1 MNIYKVYYNC
11 YIYIMDFNSGGD
23 GSHYDKDN
31 MSDEKAKKI
40 IIAIV
45 CILLIF
51 IVFGVIYS

>member
-1 MNIYKVYYNC
+1 MN
-11 YIYIMDFNSGGD
+11 FESGGD

-45 CILLIF
+45 IVLLIF
-51 IVFGVIYS
+51 MVLGVLYS

>member
-1 MNIYKVYYNC
+1 
-11 YIYIMDFNSGGD
+11 MDFNSGGD

-45 CILLIF
+45 IVLLIF
-51 IVFGVIYS
+51 MVLGVLYS

>member
-1 MNIYKVYYNC
+1 
-11 YIYIMDFNSGGD
+11 MDFDSGSD

-45 CILLIF
+45 IVLLIF
-51 IVFGVIYS
+51 MVLGVLYS